1 MSDRIRNFC
10 IIAHVDH
17 GKSTLAD
24 RLLEM
29 AGMKP
34 TGKGVRVLDR
44 HPISK
49 ERGITIKLAPV
60 TMEYKWQGREYVLNL
75 IDTPGHAD
83 FAYEV
88 ERTLMAVEGAILLV
102 DATQGIQAQTVSYWE
117 KAKRLGLKFVPVIN
131 KIDLPSARVEEVML
145 EMMEIFGFSEG
156 EILKVSAKTGKGVK
170 ELIEE
175 VIKKVPGPGKE
186 NDQLLRALIFDSY
199 FDTHKG
205 VVAAV
210 RVVSGEIKRGLKIG
224 FYHTGVKGEV
234 KEVGV
239 FGLEG
244 LKPREKLEV
253 GEIGYVIGGIKEIR
267 KVRVGDTIYYDGVKI
282 EPVRGFKRPSQVVF
296 VSFYPVESGDFP
308 RLVEAMEKISLIDA
322 AVEWKVEQSEVLGGG
337 VRCGFLGMLHAQIT
351 KERLE
356 RDFDLEVI
364 TTMPSV
370 EYRYKKKGGNKWQ
383 IVRSASS
390 LPDEQEI
397 EVIEE
402 PFISFSLFTMKSYY
416 GAVLQ
421 VLIGSRGQVKEVFY
435 FGDRVRLKGLMPL
448 SELVSDFY
456 NRLETVTSG
465 YVSFDWEWWG
475 WQSGDFKKV
484 EVLVNGKPVEGLV
497 FLFVKEKAMFWARE
511 LVTRLRKIIPR
522 QQFEIVIQA
531 KVGSR
536 IVARERIPPFRKD
549 VTAKLYGG
557 DQTRKDKLLK
567 KQKKGKK
574 RLKQIGRVRI
584 PQKAFLVMM
593 ESKS

>member
-1 MSDRIRNFC
+1 M
-10 IIAHVDH
+10 
-17 GKSTLAD
+17 AD
-24 RLLEM
+24 RLLEIT
-29 AGMKP
+29 GTKP
-34 TGKGVRVLDR
+34 KGKGEQVLDR
-44 HPISK
+44 HPISR

-60 TMEYKWQGREYVLNL
+60 TMTHEWEGKKYILNL

-131 KIDLPSARVEEVML
+131 KIDLPSARADEVIL
-145 EMMEIFGFSEG
+145 EMMEVFGFSEE
-156 EILKVSAKTGKGVK
+156 EILKVSAKTGEGVK
-170 ELIEE
+170 DLIEE
-175 VIKKVPGPGKE
+175 VIKRVPEPKKE
-186 NDQLLRALIFDSY
+186 DCQFLRALIFDSY
-199 FDTHKG
+199 FDTYKG

-210 RVVSGEIKRGLKIG
+210 RVVSGEVRVGSKIG

-244 LKPREKLEV
+244 LKPREKLGS
-253 GEIGYVIGGIKEIR
+253 GEIGYVVSGIKEIR
-267 KVRVGDTIYYDGVKI
+267 NVRVGDTIYRDGEKV
-282 EPVRGFKRPSQVVF
+282 EPVKGFKRPSQVVF
-296 VSFYPVESGDFP
+296 VSFYPVEGKMFP
-308 RLVEAMEKISLIDA
+308 KLVEAMEKISLIDA

-356 RDFDLEVI
+356 RDFDLEVV

-370 EYRYKKKGGNKWQ
+370 EYRYKRKGEDRWKV
-383 IVRSASS
+383 VRSASS
-390 LPDEQEI
+390 LPDEHEI

-402 PFISFSLFTMKSYY
+402 PFISFNLFTVKHYY

-421 VLIGSRGQVKEVFY
+421 VLMESRGQVEEVIY

-448 SELVSDFY
+448 SELVGDFY

-475 WQSGDFKKV
+475 WRVGDFKKV
-484 EVLVNGKPVEGLV
+484 ELLVNGKPVEGLV
-497 FLFVKEKAMFWARE
+497 FLFVKDKAMFWARE
-511 LVTRLRKIIPR
+511 LVARLRKIIPR
-522 QQFEIVIQA
+522 QQFEVVIQA

-574 RLKQIGRVRI
+574 KLKQIGKVHI